1 MIKFGQAFPHFT
13 AKYQHM
19 FARIPVPVRLSLA
32 YLIFGILW
40 IVFSGQL
47 AARIAAGNTERMQEI
62 EQYKGIFF
70 VLLSTLFLLIL
81 SRSMYKRLI
90 RTLEEYKIME
100 KKNDALVTATK
111 EGIYEYNIRED
122 KVIFNA
128 TMRQI
133 LDITNNKTIYD
144 ARRFW
149 ETHIHPDDLQRV
161 LQQFDG
167 AMKAG
172 INYWR
177 EEYRALTITGQVR
190 HVLHSVYILKDDWGT
205 AYGVIG
211 AIHDMTEFRLLERE
225 YHRQQLLQKMEL
237 TRSVIN
243 AEEKERNRWAEE
255 LHDNIAQML
264 SVATLYAGSL
274 QQGGKDTDALAAR
287 IKEMLDMSVQE
298 IRQLSANLKPPRF
311 EEQLLKDAIASLI
324 RYITRVKS
332 VEFSVLVAEEA
343 DQLLDEEQKLMV
355 YRIVQE
361 QVNNIIK
368 HAAASAISIRIE
380 ASEENALVRIS
391 DNGRGFDVH
400 IQPEGTGMKNIRS
413 RLELFQGALH
423 IKSSPGRGCELQAS
437 FPLQQPA

>member
-1 MIKFGQAFPHFT
+1 
-13 AKYQHM
+13 
-19 FARIPVPVRLSLA
+19 
-32 YLIFGILW
+32 
-40 IVFSGQL
+40 
-47 AARIAAGNTERMQEI
+47 
-62 EQYKGIFF
+62 
-70 VLLSTLFLLIL
+70 
-81 SRSMYKRLI
+81 
-90 RTLEEYKIME
+90 
-100 KKNDALVTATK
+100 
-111 EGIYEYNIRED
+111 
-122 KVIFNA
+122 
-128 TMRQI
+128 
-133 LDITNNKTIYD
+133 
-144 ARRFW
+144 
-149 ETHIHPDDLQRV
+149 
-161 LQQFDG
+161 
-167 AMKAG
+167 
-172 INYWR
+172 
-177 EEYRALTITGQVR
+177 
-190 HVLHSVYILKDDWGT
+190 
-205 AYGVIG
+205 
-211 AIHDMTEFRLLERE
+211 
-225 YHRQQLLQKMEL
+225 
-237 TRSVIN
+237 
-243 AEEKERNRWAEE
+243 
-255 LHDNIAQML
+255 
-264 SVATLYAGSL
+264 
-274 QQGGKDTDALAAR
+274 
-287 IKEMLDMSVQE
+287 MSVQE